1 MDYTQI
7 DKYVDLFQINKPTN
21 LEKIPKKKDKDK
33 KLEKNLEKKSEKKQ
47 LELLNGIIICPDCN
61 IPTTTHGLNIWEC
74 TKCGSFVES
83 LIDQTAEWRIYQ
95 DGTKNDTIRC
105 STVINELL
113 PQSSKGTIILSKSNS
128 NYNMRRT
135 QKVHSWS
142 AMTYKE
148 RCLNDIF
155 QDISLRSLN
164 GCILQNVV
172 KLAHEYYSIVS
183 ELYIARGAMRKGL
196 VAACLFMACKKQGV
210 PRTCQEIA
218 EIFQINDKSV
228 TRGNKKFI
236 ELWSMAGQN
245 PISYKN
251 DDQSTNY
258 LPRFCSELNP
268 DSDELLKISKQI
280 TILCKKNSIL
290 TSNTPISIAAASI
303 YMATIILNIESDIQ
317 KSDIATVAKTSQVT
331 IGKCY
336 KELQKFK
343 QIIYSDSEIKK
354 IVAKLSLQ

>member
-1 MDYTQI
+1 MNHQ
-7 DKYVDLFQINKPTN
+7 LINQYAEIFNISENQDQSQKSN
-21 LEKIPKKKDKDK
+21 KI
-33 KLEKNLEKKSEKKQ
+33 EKNVKNDTVNNKA
-47 LELLNGIIICPDCN
+47 IIICNDCK
-61 IPTTTHGLNIWEC
+61 IPTITHGLNIWEC
-74 TKCGSFVES
+74 SKCGSFVES

-95 DGTKNDTIRC
+95 DGIKSDTVRC

-148 RCLNDIF
+148 RCLNHIF

-164 GCILQNVV
+164 GCILQNVT
-172 KLAHEYYSIVS
+172 KLAHEYYKTVS
-183 ELYIARGAMRKGL
+183 ELYIARGTMRKGL
-196 VAACLFMACKKQGV
+196 VAACLFMACKKKGV

-218 EIFQINDKSV
+218 DIFQINDKCV

-236 ELWSMAGQN
+236 ELWNIAGKEH
-245 PISYKN
+245 ISYKD
-251 DDQSTNY
+251 DDQSSNY

-268 DSDELLKISKQI
+268 DSDKLLKISKRI
-280 TILCKKNSIL
+280 SILCKQNSIL
-290 TSNTPISIAAASI
+290 TSNTPISIAASSI
-303 YMATIILNIESDIQ
+303 YMATIILNIESEII
-317 KSDIATVAKTSQVT
+317 KNDIAKVAKTSQVT

-336 KELQKFK
+336 KELLKYQKL
-343 QIIYSDSEIKK
+343 IYSDLEIMNIAQKN
-354 IVAKLSLQ
+354 V

>member
-1 MDYTQI
+1 MNYT
-7 DKYVDLFQINKPTN
+7 KINKYIESFGN
-21 LEKIPKKKDKDK
+21 L
-33 KLEKNLEKKSEKKQ
+33 KLNPEIHSEENNSEKKIGPEQ
-47 LELLNGIIICPDCN
+47 NKLFIRNGIVICPDC
-61 IPTTTHGLNIWEC
+61 ICPTVTHGLNIWEC
-74 TKCGSFVES
+74 SQCGSLVDN
-83 LIDQTAEWRIYQ
+83 LIDQTAEWRMYQ
-95 DGTKNDTIRC
+95 DGIKSDTVRC
-105 STVINELL
+105 STVINDLL

-155 QDISLRSLN
+155 QDISLRSNN
-164 GCILQNVV
+164 GCILQNCT
-172 KLAHEYYSIVS
+172 KLAHEYYKEVS
-183 ELYIARGAMRKGL
+183 DLYVARGTMRKGL

-218 EIFQINDKSV
+218 DIFQIDDKCV

-236 ELWSMAGQN
+236 ELWNMAGREH
-245 PISYKN
+245 ISYKN

-258 LPRFCSELNP
+258 LPRFCSELKNNQG
-268 DSDELLKISKQI
+268 SDTLLKISKRI
-280 TILCKKNSIL
+280 SLLCKQKSIL

-303 YMATIILNIESDIQ
+303 YMATIVLNIESKIP
-317 KSDIATVAKTSQVT
+317 KSDIAKVAKTSQVT

-336 KELQKFK
+336 KELLKFK
-343 QIIYSDSEIKK
+343 NTINSDPEIKK
-354 IVAKLSLQ
+354 YLQN